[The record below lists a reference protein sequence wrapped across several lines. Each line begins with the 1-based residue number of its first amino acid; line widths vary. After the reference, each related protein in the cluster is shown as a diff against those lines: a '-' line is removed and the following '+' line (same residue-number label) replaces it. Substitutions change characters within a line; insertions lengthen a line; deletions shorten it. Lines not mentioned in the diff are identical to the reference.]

1 MLQYIFRRIFYAIP
15 ILIGVNI
22 LTFALFFIVNTP
34 DNMARMQLGDKH
46 VTKEAIEQWKIN
58 HGYNKA
64 LFFNEK
70 ENNISGKITNTIFFD
85 KSIKMFVGDLGFSD
99 DGRNIKREIQQ
110 RMLPSL
116 AIALPTFILGI
127 LAAVSTALILSFF
140 YKNGFYKLDFFGV
153 IICILMMSISGL
165 FYIIGGQFLFAIMLK
180 LVPIS
185 GFGDGFFD
193 NIRFVILPVLIGV
206 IAGLGGSVR
215 WYRALF
221 LEEINKDYVKTAIA
235 KGLNQ
240 KTIYFKHILQN
251 ALIPILTG
259 VVVVIPSLFMGSLLM
274 ESFFGI
280 PGLGSFTI
288 EAIQSQ
294 DFSIVRAMVFVGS
307 VLYIIGLILTD
318 ISYTLVDPRIKLN

>member
-99 DGRNIKREIQQ
+99 DGRNIQREIQQ

-116 AIALPTFILGI
+116 TIALPTFILGI

-140 YKNGFYKLDFFGV
+140 YKNV
-153 IICILMMSISGL
+153 IS
-165 FYIIGGQFLFAIMLK
+165 
-180 LVPIS
+180 
-185 GFGDGFFD
+185 
-193 NIRFVILPVLIGV
+193 N
-206 IAGLGGSVR
+206 
-215 WYRALF
+215 
-221 LEEINKDYVKTAIA
+221 
-235 KGLNQ
+235 
-240 KTIYFKHILQN
+240 
-251 ALIPILTG
+251 
-259 VVVVIPSLFMGSLLM
+259 
-274 ESFFGI
+274 
-280 PGLGSFTI
+280 
-288 EAIQSQ
+288 
-294 DFSIVRAMVFVGS
+294 
-307 VLYIIGLILTD
+307 
-318 ISYTLVDPRIKLN
+318 